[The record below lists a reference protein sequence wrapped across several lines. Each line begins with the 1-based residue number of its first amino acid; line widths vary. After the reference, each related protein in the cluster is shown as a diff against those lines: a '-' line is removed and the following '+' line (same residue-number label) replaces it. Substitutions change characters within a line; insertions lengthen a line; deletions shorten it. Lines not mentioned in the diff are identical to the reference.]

1 MPPLFEALWEQGAIV
16 IILLVVVYT
25 GHKGYWYWSPG
36 VRALTTELAR
46 DRDDWR
52 ALAVTLMRKQGID
65 LPEGFEH
72 SQGVVLPG
80 EDNNRMP
87 MPKGGR

>member
-1 MPPLFEALWEQGAIV
+1 MPTIIDVIWQQAAIV
-16 IILLVVVYT
+16 ALLLIVVYT

-52 ALAVTLMRKQGID
+52 TLAVTMMRKQGIE
-65 LPEGFEH
+65 LPEGFEQA
-72 SQGVVLPG
+72 QGVALPG
-80 EDNNRMP
+80 DPLPQHKR
-87 MPKGGR
+87 

>member
-1 MPPLFEALWEQGAIV
+1 MSTAILDTLWQQAAVVAVLVIV
-16 IILLVVVYT
+16 LYT

-36 VRALTTELAR
+36 VRALTGELAR

-65 LPEGFEH
+65 LPPGFEQ
-72 SQGVVLPG
+72 SQPLTLPG
-80 EDNNRMP
+80 EEAKR
-87 MPKGGR
+87 

>member
-36 VRALTTELAR
+36 VRALCSELAR

-65 LPEGFEH
+65 LPPGFEQ
-72 SQGVVLPG
+72 SQGVTLPG
-80 EDNNRMP
+80 EEDNRMLP
-87 MPKGGR
+87 PKGR